1 MADETL
7 NEGTSSSQPT
17 GESSESTIEINIKT
31 LDSQIY
37 TFRVNKDMSVPM
49 LKEKVANAIGIPVE
63 QQRLIFRGKVL
74 KDNHLLSEYHLE
86 DGHTLHLVVR
96 QPVQAQPAS
105 GAASEDSARNSGNQ
119 GSDPTGNAPRNRAGQ
134 VSHSVVL
141 GSVNISDQG
150 EGMITD
156 ISRLIGAVLHSLGG
170 GILSPAA
177 GGAGNNSS
185 AAVPPGPDTEGTQN
199 TSSRSQPGNPVQPGF
214 TVLNHPF
221 QIPQFSPA
229 GAFLRQRVIPDS
241 LTTLSDFISRME
253 LVLQNSGSQSS
264 APTNARD
271 LPRSDDPSLN
281 LRGLPTPEMLCS
293 VVEQAQQLLRGSASS
308 ALSQFAANLERG
320 RTSTDPLVRSQIQTE
335 AMHVGTSMQHL
346 GSMLLE
352 LGRTMMMLRMGQS
365 PAESFVNAGP
375 AVYIS
380 STGPNP
386 IMVQPFPQ
394 QMSSF
399 LGVSPPP
406 SVGGVSGP
414 FGVGDPSRNINIH
427 IHAGTSVAPGVS
439 SAGTMAS
446 SEGING
452 GRQGVEQASQNVNG
466 SGDSAS
472 VRGLPARTVVA
483 AIPARSSAETAGH
496 VLSVIYPVH
505 MRSQASV
512 SIPSASSQ
520 GSHPSMSGGTQ
531 PNAAIVIPRPS
542 PESASIPAAVA
553 QVNARVAT
561 ASGQGS
567 SSPSLQSTDTRDSQ
581 PISSGAQPITAS
593 SFSQTSSETDTIARL
608 VTRIGTQIANALSGS
623 AQGNNSSSLSM
634 QQINATSATEG
645 PQLGESVASSANIGD
660 ANESCPAN
668 SVHDTGDCDN
678 SGSVES
684 QVPDIGMT
692 KGEGKQLQQEGHDL
706 PDIAGPSGSFAI
718 QKPSTSNSAGDLT
731 ICQPSDTPSSKSVDK
746 SSEKNS
752 ESSATIHASRSSQDG
767 ESGRPAPLGLGL
779 GGLQPKRRTRPA
791 KPTKKDGIS
800 RDTPSA
806 DQNQQSVARGQQVLR
821 SLVSQ
826 GSDTIGVNANG
837 SSGPLSSVLGQV
849 MNSMPLGEQGARQ
862 QVDAGDMMSHV
873 LQSPAFG
880 SLLTGVAE
888 RSGVGSPGDL
898 RNMLEMCT
906 QNPVIR
912 NTMNDI
918 VQQVDG
924 QDQDLGGMLSGLG
937 RGQGGIDFSRMIQQ
951 MLPAVSQVLGRGS
964 TLSNPANGVRSEPQC
979 NDGRTIGDDTLD
991 SRNSQ
996 IDLCQARGRI
1006 EQHDSA
1012 ENIFHAVLESAGN
1025 LFDGENNYEALVE
1038 ELGNNVE
1045 FSKEYM
1051 EMLRRNIRQ
1060 RLETESRPE
1069 S

>member
-7 NEGTSSSQPT
+7 NEGTSSSQST
-17 GESSESTIEINIKT
+17 GESSEPTIEINIKT

-37 TFRVNKDMSVPM
+37 TFRVNKDMSVPV

-96 QPVQAQPAS
+96 QPVQAQPTS
-105 GAASEDSARNSGNQ
+105 GVPSDSAHSGGNQ
-119 GSDPTGNAPRNRAGQ
+119 GNDSTGNAPRNRAGQ
-134 VSHSVVL
+134 ISHSVVL
-141 GSVNISDQG
+141 GTVNVSDQG
-150 EGMITD
+150 EGMVTD
-156 ISRLIGAVLHSLGG
+156 ISRLIGAVLHSLGA

-177 GGAGNNSS
+177 GGAGNTSS
-185 AAVPPGPDTEGTQN
+185 AAVPPGPDTEGMQN
-199 TSSRSQPGNPVQPGF
+199 NSGRSQPGNPAPPGF

-221 QIPQFSPA
+221 QIPQFSPG
-229 GAFLRQRVIPDS
+229 GALSRQRVIPDS

-253 LVLQNSGSQSS
+253 LVLQNGGSQLS

-271 LPRSDDPSLN
+271 PQRSDDPSLN
-281 LRGLPTPEMLCS
+281 LRGLLTPEMLGL
-293 VVEQAQQLLRGSASS
+293 VVERAQQLLSGNASS

-320 RTSTDPLVRSQIQTE
+320 RSSTDPLVRSQIQTE
-335 AMHVGTSMQHL
+335 AMHVGASMQHL

-352 LGRTMMMLRMGQS
+352 LGRTMMTLRMGQS

-399 LGVSPPP
+399 PAVFSPP
-406 SVGGVSGP
+406 SVGVSGP

-439 SAGTMAS
+439 SAGTRAS

-452 GRQGVEQASQNVNG
+452 GRQGVEPASQNGNG

-483 AIPARSSAETAGH
+483 AIPARSSAETASH

-505 MRSQASV
+505 VRSQASV
-512 SIPSASSQ
+512 SIPLASSQ
-520 GSHPSMSGGTQ
+520 GTHPSMSGGTQ
-531 PNAAIVIPRPS
+531 PNAAIVTPQPS
-542 PESASIPAAVA
+542 PESASIPAVVA
-553 QVNARVAT
+553 QAAARVAT
-561 ASGQGS
+561 ASGQDS
-567 SSPSLQSTDTRDSQ
+567 SSPSLQSTDAQGFQ
-581 PISSGAQPITAS
+581 PSISSGVQPITAS
-593 SFSQTSSETDTIARL
+593 PFSQTSSETDTIARL
-608 VTRIGTQIANALSGS
+608 VTQISTQITNALSGS
-623 AQGNNSSSLSM
+623 AQGNNSSSFSM
-634 QQINATSATEG
+634 QHINTTPATEG
-645 PQLGESVASSANIGD
+645 PQLGESGASSANIGD

-668 SVHDTGDCDN
+668 SVQDAGDCDN

-684 QVPDIGMT
+684 QVSDIGMT

-706 PDIAGPSGSFAI
+706 PDIVGSGGSLAI
-718 QKPSTSNSAGDLT
+718 QKPSTSNSAGGLT
-731 ICQPSDTPSSKSVDK
+731 ICQPCDAPSSKSVDK
-746 SSEKNS
+746 SSEQTS
-752 ESSATIHASRSSQDG
+752 ESSATMHASRSSQDV

-779 GGLQPKRRTRPA
+779 GGLQPTKRRSRPT

-800 RDTPSA
+800 CGTPSA
-806 DQNQQSVARGQQVLR
+806 DQNQQSIARGQQVLH
-821 SLVSQ
+821 SLASQ
-826 GSDTIGVNANG
+826 GSDTSRVNANG
-837 SSGPLSSVLGQV
+837 PMSSVLGQ
-849 MNSMPLGEQGARQ
+849 MMDSMPLGGQGARQ
-862 QVDAGDMMSHV
+862 QVDAGNMMSHV
-873 LQSPAFG
+873 LQSPAFS
-880 SLLTGVAE
+880 SLLTSVAE
-888 RSGVGSPGDL
+888 RSGVGSPSDF
-898 RNMLEMCT
+898 RSMLEMCT
-906 QNPVIR
+906 QSPVIR
-912 NTMNDI
+912 NTLNDI

-924 QDQDLGGMLSGLG
+924 HGQDLGDMLSGLG

-951 MLPAVSQVLGRGS
+951 MLPAVSQALGRGS
-964 TLSNPANGVRSEPQC
+964 TLSTPANGVGSEPRRSG
-979 NDGRTIGDDTLD
+979 GRTVGDHMLD

-996 IDLCQARGRI
+996 IDLHQARERI
-1006 EQHDSA
+1006 EEHDSA
-1012 ENIFHAVLESAGN
+1012 ENIFRAVLESAGN
-1025 LFDGENNYEALVE
+1025 LFDGEDNYEALVE

-1045 FSKEYM
+1045 FIKEYM
-1051 EMLRRNIRQ
+1051 EMLRRSIRQ
-1060 RLETESRPE
+1060 RLERESRSE

>member
-7 NEGTSSSQPT
+7 NEGTSSSQST

-37 TFRVNKDMSVPM
+37 TFRVNKDMSVPI
-49 LKEKVANAIGIPVE
+49 LKEKVASAIGIPVE

-96 QPVQAQPAS
+96 QPVQAQTTSGVAS
-105 GAASEDSARNSGNQ
+105 VDGARSGGNQ
-119 GSDPTGNAPRNRAGQ
+119 GNDSTGNAPRNRAGQ
-134 VSHSVVL
+134 ISHSVVL
-141 GSVNISDQG
+141 GTVNVADQG

-177 GGAGNNSS
+177 GGAGNTSS
-185 AAVPPGPDTEGTQN
+185 AAVPPGPVTEGMQN
-199 TSSRSQPGNPVQPGF
+199 NSGRSQPGNPAQPGF
-214 TVLNHPF
+214 TILNHPF

-229 GAFLRQRVIPDS
+229 GALSRQRVIPDS

-271 LPRSDDPSLN
+271 PPRSDDPSLN
-281 LRGLPTPEMLCS
+281 LRGLPTPEMLGS
-293 VVEQAQQLLRGSASS
+293 VVERAQQLLSSNASS

-320 RTSTDPLVRSQIQTE
+320 RSSTEPSVRSQIQTE
-335 AMHVGTSMQHL
+335 AMHVGASMHQL

-352 LGRTMMMLRMGQS
+352 LGRTMMTLRMGQS

-399 LGVSPPP
+399 PGVSSTP
-406 SVGGVSGP
+406 SVGVSGP

-439 SAGTMAS
+439 SAGTRAS

-452 GRQGVEQASQNVNG
+452 GRQGVEQASQNGNG
-466 SGDSAS
+466 SGDPAL

-483 AIPARSSAETAGH
+483 AIPARSAAETGSH

-505 MRSQASV
+505 VRSQASV
-512 SIPSASSQ
+512 SIPSSSSQ
-520 GSHPSMSGGTQ
+520 GSRPSLSGGTQ
-531 PNAAIVIPRPS
+531 PNAAIVIPQPS
-542 PESASIPAAVA
+542 PESASIPAVVA
-553 QVNARVAT
+553 QVDARVAT
-561 ASGQGS
+561 ASGQDS
-567 SSPSLQSTDTRDSQ
+567 SSPSSQSTDARGSQ
-581 PISSGAQPITAS
+581 PSISSGVQPITAS
-593 SFSQTSSETDTIARL
+593 PFSQTSSETDTIARL
-608 VTRIGTQIANALSGS
+608 VTQISTQIANALSGG
-623 AQGNNSSSLSM
+623 AQGNNSSSFSM
-634 QQINATSATEG
+634 QHINTTSTTEG
-645 PQLGESVASSANIGD
+645 PRLGESGASSANIDD

-684 QVPDIGMT
+684 QVSDIGMT

-706 PDIAGPSGSFAI
+706 PDNVGSSGSLAI
-718 QKPSTSNSAGDLT
+718 QKLSTSNSAGGPT
-731 ICQPSDTPSSKSVDK
+731 ICQPCDAPSSKSVDK
-746 SSEKNS
+746 SSEQNS
-752 ESSATIHASRSSQDG
+752 ESSATIHASGSSQDV
-767 ESGRPAPLGLGL
+767 ESGGPAPLGLGL

-800 RDTPSA
+800 CGTPSA
-806 DQNQQSVARGQQVLR
+806 DQNQQSMARGQQILR
-821 SLVSQ
+821 SLASQ
-826 GSDTIGVNANG
+826 GSDTSTVNANG
-837 SSGPLSSVLGQV
+837 SSGPLSSVLGQM
-849 MNSMPLGEQGARQ
+849 MNSMPLGGQGARQ
-862 QVDAGDMMSHV
+862 QVDAGNMMSHV
-873 LQSPAFG
+873 LQSPAFS
-880 SLLTGVAE
+880 SLLTSVAE
-888 RSGVGSPGDL
+888 RSGVGSPSDL
-898 RNMLEMCT
+898 RSMLEMCT
-906 QNPVIR
+906 QSPVIR
-912 NTMNDI
+912 NTLNDI

-924 QDQDLGGMLSGLG
+924 HDQDLGDMLSGLG

-951 MLPAVSQVLGRGS
+951 MLPAVSQALGRGS
-964 TLSNPANGVRSEPQC
+964 TLSTPANGVPSELRR
-979 NDGRTIGDDTLD
+979 NDGRTVGDHTLD
-991 SRNSQ
+991 NRNSQ
-996 IDLCQARGRI
+996 IDLHQARERI

-1012 ENIFHAVLESAGN
+1012 ENIFRAVLETAGN

-1045 FSKEYM
+1045 FIKEYM
-1051 EMLRRNIRQ
+1051 EMLHRSIRQ
-1060 RLETESRPE
+1060 RLETESRAE